1 MHSHPSLQMTS
12 KYPLEEGGGFTPAE
26 HLLHFDDKADQFAL
40 VMSTMCGVLGLL
52 QGRMHLAWDYLHM
65 VADSGSVSLLE
76 LRERIYNTGSADIPQ
91 DASPPVLPY
100 QQEAVVPQAA
110 PVPGVYVP

>member
-1 MHSHPSLQMTS
+1 
-12 KYPLEEGGGFTPAE
+12 
-26 HLLHFDDKADQFAL
+26 
-40 VMSTMCGVLGLL
+40 
-52 QGRMHLAWDYLHM
+52 MHLAWDYLHM
-65 VADSGSVSLLE
+65 VADNGSVSLLE

-110 PVPGVYVP
+110 PVPGVFSQKPQTLNSPKPCLAGLT